1 MVRVESDAFQP
12 HTGETALDVE
22 PDRRRAPD
30 GQVDLPRERTVGA
43 FREWAAVVDAHRDA
57 APEVEVGD
65 AHACVERERA
75 MGGGEG
81 VLIEGLAVRGQ
92 APVVARPVEGS
103 GHVVGDDVARGRCRG
118 WRRCRGDGRGGA
130 PGEEQGEADEDESNP
145 AHSTPH
151 TG

>member
-1 MVRVESDAFQP
+1 VVRVESDAFQP

-43 FREWAAVVDAHRDA
+43 FREWAAVVDAHCDA

-65 AHACVERERA
+65 AHVCVERERA

-103 GHVVGDDVARGRCRG
+103 GHVVGDDVAWGRRRGRRG
-118 WRRCRGDGRGGA
+118 RGRGGA
-130 PGEEQGEADEDESNP
+130 PGEEQGEADENEANP